1 MELYKDVA
9 KVLYDRETLNRRVR
23 ELGEKISADYKGK
36 KLLMVCILRGAS
48 IFFADL
54 IREIDLDLEIDF
66 MATSSYG
73 SGTAS
78 SGEVKLQKDLNSP
91 VAGRD
96 VIIVDDIID
105 SGLTLAYLK
114 KLLEARDPASV
125 KICALMN
132 KPERKA
138 TDIDI
143 DYVGFVV
150 PNEFVVGYGLDY
162 NEKYRQLP
170 EVCVLSPEKY

>member
-9 KVLYDRETLNRRVR
+9 KILYSKEALEARTA
-23 ELGEKISADYKGK
+23 ELGAEISRDYKGK
-36 KLLMVCILRGAS
+36 QLLMVCILRGAA
-48 IFFADL
+48 IFFSDL
-54 IREIDLDLEIDF
+54 IRKVDLDLEIDF

-73 SGTAS
+73 ADTKS

-91 VAGRD
+91 ILGRD
-96 VIIVDDIID
+96 VLIVDDIID

-114 KLLEARDPASV
+114 KLLLARNPASV
-125 KICALMN
+125 KICALME
-132 KPERKA
+132 KPERKQA
-138 TDIDI
+138 NIEV

-162 NEKYRQLP
+162 GEKYRQLP
-170 EVCVLSPEKY
+170 DVCVLSPEKY

>member
-9 KVLYDRETLNRRVR
+9 KVLYDRETINKRVK
-23 ELGEKISADYKGK
+23 ELGIQISADYKGK
-36 KLLMVCILRGAS
+36 NLLMVCILRGAS
-48 IFFADL
+48 VFFADL

-73 SGTAS
+73 SDTAS

-96 VIIVDDIID
+96 IIIVDDIID
-105 SGLTLAYLK
+105 SGLTLNYLK
-114 KLLEARDPASV
+114 KLLEAREPSSI

-132 KPERKA
+132 KPERKIA
-138 TDIDI
+138 DIDI

-162 NEKYRQLP
+162 GEKYRQLP
-170 EVCVLSPEKY
+170 EVCVLSPDKY